1 MDNPHRPPHVGSGD
15 DLPQG
20 GGSRRDFLMGSA
32 AAMAVASGYGFSPS
46 RALAQGVPNQYDGSK
61 FQLKAAEPNPKR
73 GGVLKMAIFSR
84 QPHFDIHQ
92 SGTFANIGTQANM
105 FDCLIRRDPRDGG
118 KTIIPDLAHSWDI
131 SKDGTSYTFMLRKD
145 VQFHDGAELTSADV
159 KATFDRIVKPP
170 TGISIPRSSL
180 FTAVSEIKAH
190 DKHTVEFKLAEPRP
204 VNFIMSSIAS
214 GWNVIVRQKTLE
226 ENAYNLRRVVTF
238 PGTGPYKSLRRVENE
253 VWAFEKNKSYWNPE
267 VPYLDGLEIY
277 HALPFSPEMASA
289 FLSNRV
295 DYVRVTDPA
304 TLRRAKSTPGMT
316 GTDYYQSVI
325 HGAWPNNKKKPFDD
339 PRVRRAMHLVI
350 DKAVMVDVV
359 KDLAPMMVGGFIY
372 PFSEFATPTA
382 ELSKRVGYQSD
393 PTAAIKEA
401 RALMAAAGYANGLKN
416 MDVLV
421 RDLPSFR
428 LWSQAFQA
436 IMAQTLNIQ
445 CNLRLA
451 VESIWFDDSKA
462 GNFDIA
468 VGVIISTLLD
478 PSDYFRAWYG
488 KDGPQNHAFWEN
500 AKFNT
505 LLLQIDREIDPPKRL
520 ALIRQAEM
528 LMEEDPPLLPFSW
541 EKINDAWYTYVKG
554 LYPYDYFGLY
564 DVDRYDTV
572 WLDK

>member
-1 MDNPHRPPHVGSGD
+1 MDNPDEPH
-15 DLPQG
+15 G
-20 GGSRRDFLMGSA
+20 GGRRDFLRGSA
-32 AAMAVASGYGFSPS
+32 AAMAVATAYGMTPS
-46 RALAQGVPNQYDGSK
+46 RGLAQGVPNQYDGSK

-73 GGVLKMAIFSR
+73 GGVLKMALLSR
-84 QPHFDIHQ
+84 QPHFDVHQ
-92 SGTFANIGTQANM
+92 SGTFSNISTQACM
-105 FDCLIRRDPRDGG
+105 FDNLIRRVPRDGG
-118 KTIIPDLAHSWDI
+118 KTIIPDLAHGWDI
-131 SKDGTSYTFMLRKD
+131 SKDGTSYTFFLRKG
-145 VQFHDGAELTSADV
+145 VLFHDGAELTSADV

-180 FTAVSEIKAH
+180 FTAVQEIKAV
-190 DKHTVEFKLAEPRP
+190 DKYTVEFKLAEPRP

-214 GWNVIVRQKTLE
+214 GWNIIVQKKTLE
-226 ENAYNLRRVVTF
+226 ENNYNLRRVVTY

-253 VWAFEKNKSYWNPE
+253 VWAFERNKDYWNKE
-267 VPYLDGLEIY
+267 LPYLDGLEFY

-289 FLSNRV
+289 LLSNRV

-325 HGAWPNNKKKPFDD
+325 HGAWPNNRKKPFDD

-372 PFSEFATPTA
+372 PFSEFATPTG
-382 ELSKRVGYQSD
+382 ELTKRVGYQSD
-393 PTAAIKEA
+393 PAAAIKEA
-401 RALMAAAGYANGLKN
+401 RALMAAAGYPNGLKN

-451 VESIWFDDSKA
+451 VESIWFDDAKS

-505 LLLQIDREIDPPKRL
+505 LLLQIDREIDATKRL

-528 LMEEDPPLLPFSW
+528 LMEDDPPLLPFSW